1 MDHNRPSS
9 YTLLLLLLLL
19 LVHKGLLRFTR
30 EGFTD
35 QALLIILLTT
45 FELYDMYWVLLFSAH
60 EYVDQG
66 EG

>member
-1 MDHNRPSS
+1 MDHNRPLR
-9 YTLLLLLLLL
+9 YTLLLLL
-19 LVHKGLLRFTR
+19 LVHKGLAGYPR
-30 EGFTD
+30 ERVSD